1 MKSAISSIVRSP
13 KAHYNSLILLNNQQ
27 NQKMKLLL
35 ISVFMMTTGIMY
47 AQNNTQLAEKIIA
60 QEKAALERWN
70 NGDPSGYL
78 EIYADDITYFDPFLK
93 VRIDGKAEITKL
105 YMSIK
110 GQVKVDRYE
119 MINPQLQ
126 VKGDMAILSFNL
138 VSYEKGKQHKW
149 NCSEVYRHET
159 DNTWKVIHS
168 HWSITTPE
176 LK

>member
-1 MKSAISSIVRSP
+1 MKF
-13 KAHYNSLILLNNQQ
+13 LI
-27 NQKMKLLL
+27 
-35 ISVFMMTTGIMY
+35 ISVFIMTTEIMY
-47 AQNNTQLAEKIIA
+47 AQKNTQLAEKIIA

-119 MINPQLQ
+119 MINPLLQ
-126 VKGDMAILSFNL
+126 AKGDMAILSFNL
-138 VSYEKGKQHKW
+138 VSFEKEKEHKW
-149 NCSEVYRHET
+149 NSTEIYRKES
-159 DNTWKVIHS
+159 DGTWKIAHS
-168 HWSITTPE
+168 HWSLTTPE

>member
-1 MKSAISSIVRSP
+1 
-13 KAHYNSLILLNNQQ
+13 
-27 NQKMKLLL
+27 
-35 ISVFMMTTGIMY
+35 MMTTGIMY

-70 NGDPSGYL
+70 NGDPSVYL

-138 VSYEKGKQHKW
+138 LSFEKEKEHKW
-149 NCSEVYRHET
+149 NSTEVYRKEN
-159 DNTWKVIHS
+159 DGTWKIIHS
-168 HWSITTPE
+168 HWSLTTPE